1 MSSHGL
7 RFVVVPFSAR
17 RLKRSLSPLQMNN
30 ELGSSSMDDLPDEL
44 LVFILNDL
52 LPEGL
57 GGLAS
62 QVCHRWR
69 RCIHPHRR
77 NRIGVR
83 AFLACITDISKEEE
97 DKPSD
102 LRWTMKEYNV
112 EPRNLWGWIMKH
124 YYWSLFASRKIET
137 MAAETGRLDVL
148 QAMDC
153 KWWLSGSDQGLS
165 NAARGGH
172 LEVLKWALADA
183 DQSSYSTLVAWK
195 AVCKAAATAGHTH
208 LLCWAVDV
216 LRNPYQVLSNET
228 AECAALAG
236 HVETLQWMNTA
247 TKGLLMP
254 RRISCKAA
262 KGGYLSLLQWVV
274 EELNFDPSGDTNV
287 FCCAARGGSLEVL
300 QWLCDRGASCSGKSD
315 ACAAAAK
322 GGHAEVLKWLL
333 SKGGLLDESVFHNA
347 AKGGQ
352 VTMLQW
358 LWENNCPW
366 SRIAFRGAVDKGRV
380 EAVRWLYDLKGPQLL
395 QESDVF
401 YVMDLAAQKGNL
413 EVLKFLRTE
422 MEPPFPWSVET
433 SNTAVF
439 FNNFEL
445 LRWMRD
451 EAKPPC
457 PWDESTSL
465 RACQRGHYTLL
476 HWMLTIANP
485 PCPASA
491 RTRRRLRSRNK

>member
-1 MSSHGL
+1 
-7 RFVVVPFSAR
+7 
-17 RLKRSLSPLQMNN
+17 MNN

-57 GGLAS
+57 GGLAA

-77 NRIGVR
+77 SRIGVR
-83 AFLACITDISKEEE
+83 AFLSCITDISKEEADE
-97 DKPSD
+97 PSYSK
-102 LRWTMKEYNV
+102 WVKKEEEE
-112 EPRNLWGWIMKH
+112 EPQTLWGWARKH
-124 YYWSLFASRKIET
+124 YYLRLFISRKIGT
-137 MAAETGRLDVL
+137 VAAETGRLDVL
-148 QAMDC
+148 QAGDF
-153 KWWLSGSDQGLS
+153 KWWLSDSAQVMS

-183 DQSSYSTLVAWK
+183 DQSSYSTRVAWK

-208 LLCWAVDV
+208 LLCWAVNA
-216 LRNPYQVLSNET
+216 LQNPYQVFSQKT

-236 HVETLQWMNTA
+236 HVKTLQWMKKA
-247 TKGLLMP
+247 TKGLLKP
-254 RRISCKAA
+254 SRISRKAA
-262 KGGYLSLLQWVV
+262 KGGHLDVLQWVV
-274 EELNFDPSGDTNV
+274 EELNFDPTGDTKV
-287 FCCAARGGSLEVL
+287 FCGAARGGSLEML
-300 QWLCDRGASCSGKSD
+300 QWLCDRGAVCSGKSD

-322 GGHAEVLKWLL
+322 GGHMEVLQWLL
-333 SKGGLLDESVFHNA
+333 SNGGLLDGSVFQNA
-347 AKGGQ
+347 AKGGH

-366 SRIAFRGAVDKGRV
+366 SRRAFRGAVDKGRM
-380 EAVRWLYDLKGPQLL
+380 EALRWLYDLKGPKLL
-395 QESDVF
+395 QESDAFLVTE
-401 YVMDLAAQKGNL
+401 LAARNGHL

-422 MEPPFPWSVET
+422 VDPPCPWSVET
-433 SNTAVF
+433 SNAALSA
-439 FNNFEL
+439 NSIEL
-445 LRWMRD
+445 LRWMRE

-465 RACQRGHYTLL
+465 RACQRGQYTLL
-476 HWMLTIANP
+476 HWMLWTANP

-491 RTRRRLRSRNK
+491 RTRRRLRSRN